1 MSKGIRKQDIVNSIS
16 SQTGLERKIVKQILE
31 GFMAE
36 IKEQMSSGNNIYL
49 RGFGTFNIVKKK
61 EKIARK
67 NFRESGGTSIVVP
80 SHFAPVFKPSK
91 IFKNKI
97 KNKLIA

>member
-16 SQTGLERKIVKQILE
+16 SKTGLERKIVKQILE
-31 GFMAE
+31 GFMLE
-36 IKEQMSSGNNIYL
+36 IKKQMSLGNNIYL

-80 SHFAPVFKPSK
+80 SHCAPVFKPSK